1 MELKEYLMCAKS
13 TMMQSCNNFAYL
25 FLNLQAEVGEAS
37 EKSNFIDDKLA
48 DELGDCWWQS
58 VVLFDFM
65 QIEMPQPKPFIF
77 VSKESCFRNI
87 FESMQRINGIIAKAV
102 RKNIVTFIDNNL
114 HICILDVKNGEDF
127 ELRNKEFQKMFANIK
142 NELLNF
148 IQLFYNLLHVC
159 GFDLNVIMEMN
170 IAKLAKRKQNNEI
183 INHG

>member
-1 MELKEYLMCAKS
+1 MESKEYLKYAKS

-48 DELGDCWWQS
+48 DELGDILWQS

-87 FESMQRINGIIAKAV
+87 FESMQRINGIIAKARRV
-102 RKNIVTFIDNNL
+102 NLIDFQSNNL
-114 HICILDVKNGEDF
+114 EMNLLNIEGDEQFQIKF
-127 ELRNKEFQKMFANIK
+127 KEFQKMFANIK

-148 IQLFYNLLHVC
+148 IQLYYNLLDVC

>member
-1 MELKEYLMCAKS
+1 MELSEYLKRDKS
-13 TMMQSCNNFAYL
+13 TMYSSCNNFAYL
-25 FLNLQAEVGEAS
+25 FFNLQSEVGKAS
-37 EKSNFIDDKLA
+37 EVSNMIDDILA
-48 DELGDCWWQS
+48 DECGDILWQS

-65 QIEMPQPKPFIF
+65 QIQIPQPKPFIF

-102 RKNIVTFIDNNL
+102 RKNVVTFIDNNL